1 MLQMKETP
9 EVHETF
15 TKMADN
21 ITNILEEDIRQG
33 QRWTQ
38 THIDWYNLDLQYVS
52 KSAYHLQT
60 NADLFY
66 DQLADCRRGLFQQ
79 AGVICKCEA
88 DRDRLC
94 DKADDLC
101 PVTDFTTWELA
112 ESHFGEKWCDLH
124 EEDQPTDC
132 APIKSL
138 NGAVN
143 SIKTGIED
151 DYDTFKAA
159 WTACE
164 DAKKKCEEKRKEC
177 VGLENTAETKRAEC
191 QQKESAWQLEAC
203 LFGNKAQTKC
213 YDYKSLMGFLT
224 QAWTPSK
231 VHFSEI
237 DRQHEWKSIQ
247 TIKCVLTSYNR
258 DTRNFDKTLENCDVD
273 YKYGDNVGTLANKS
287 TDLNDYMANY
297 GGKSTCGHDPA
308 VAGRWESNNKHSE
321 LEGIETT
328 TKFGA
333 GKWIDPLTPDWCQ
346 AMNEVTDKTYA
357 ASFTDIATR
366 PYGFCGGVKGYVHHA
381 DHASNRGKTFGTIE
395 DSATNIY
402 TR

>member
-15 TKMADN
+15 NKMADN
-21 ITNILEEDIRQG
+21 ITNIIEDDIRQG

-38 THIDWYNLDLQYVS
+38 THIDWYHADLGVISQG
-52 KSAYHLQT
+52 AYNLQT

-66 DQLADCRRGLFQQ
+66 DELATCRRGLFSQ
-79 AGVICKCEA
+79 ASVICTCEA

-94 DKADDLC
+94 ETADNLC
-101 PVTDFTTWELA
+101 PVTDFTTWHLA
-112 ESHFGEKWCDLH
+112 DTHFGQKWCDLH
-124 EEDQPTDC
+124 DEDVPENC
-132 APIKSL
+132 ASIKSL

-164 DAKKKCEEKRKEC
+164 DAKKKCEDKKKEC
-177 VGLENTAETKRAEC
+177 NGLIITANTKRAEC
-191 QQKESAWQLEAC
+191 QNKENDWQLEGC
-203 LFGNKAQTKC
+203 LFGNKVQTKC

-224 QAWTPSK
+224 QAWNASEI
-231 VHFSEI
+231 HFSEI

-258 DTRNFDKTLENCDVD
+258 DTRDFDKTLADCDVD
-273 YKYGDNVGTLANKS
+273 YKYADGVGTLDNKS
-287 TDLNDYMANY
+287 TDLNNFMANY
-297 GGKSTCGHDPA
+297 GGKSTCGHDPV
-308 VAGRWESNNKHSE
+308 VAGRWESSNAP
-321 LEGIETT
+321 LEGIETS

-333 GKWIDPLTPDWCQ
+333 GIWIDPLGSDWCQ
-346 AMNEVTDKTYA
+346 VMHEATDKTYA

-366 PYGFCGGVKGYVHHA
+366 PYGFCGDVKDYEHQNIHA
-381 DHASNRGKTFGTIE
+381 TNRGVTSGTIE
-395 DSATNIY
+395 DSPTNIY
-402 TR
+402 HR